1 MRGTRRVSADEV
13 PEMDRRAFIALIGG
27 GALAWPR
34 PSCAQQPERLRR
46 IGVLMGIGADDAG
59 APRRVAAF
67 ERRLGELGWTAGRNL
82 RIDYRWRAGA
92 IGEERL
98 VARELA
104 GLQADVM
111 VGHTI
116 LPTLALAQASGII
129 PIVFT
134 AVGEPIFYGLVAS
147 LARPGG
153 NVTGF
158 SNFAPML
165 GGALL
170 ALLKEMAP
178 GVTRVAV
185 MFNPD
190 TDTAAMAFA
199 GAAAATAEA
208 QAVETIFAPIYAP
221 AEIASVMTMLA
232 REGGGGLIVP
242 PDNLTP
248 AEQQSV
254 IGLAARYR
262 IPAIYGS
269 RQFTAAGGLMSYGI
283 DPIEQFR
290 LVAGYVDRILRGEP
304 PAQLA
309 VQAPTRFEL
318 VLNLR
323 TAQTLGLE
331 VPAALRARADEVIE

>member
-1 MRGTRRVSADEV
+1 ME
-13 PEMDRRAFIALIGG
+13 RRAFIALLGG
-27 GALAWPR
+27 GALAWPQ

-46 IGVLMGIGADDAG
+46 VGVLMGIGADDAG
-59 APRRVAAF
+59 ALRRVAAF
-67 ERRLGELGWTAGRNL
+67 ERRLRELGWVAGRNL
-82 RIDYRWRAGA
+82 LIDYRWRAGGR
-92 IGEERL
+92 GEERA
-98 VARELA
+98 VAKELA

-116 LPTLALAQASGII
+116 LPTLALAQATGII

-158 SNFAPML
+158 SNFAPAL
-165 GGALL
+165 GGELL
-170 ALLKEMAP
+170 ELLKEMAP

-190 TDTAAMAFA
+190 TDPAAMAFA
-199 GAAAATAEA
+199 SAAAAAAKA
-208 QAVETIFAPIYAP
+208 QAVETIFAPIYTP
-221 AEIASVMTMLA
+221 AEIEAVMTMLR
-232 REGGGGLIVP
+232 REPGGGLIVP
-242 PDNLTP
+242 PNDLT
-248 AEQQSV
+248 AAQQQSV
-254 IGLAARYR
+254 IALAARYR

-283 DPIEQFR
+283 DPIADFQA
-290 LVAGYVDRILRGEP
+290 VAGYVDRILRGEP

-318 VLNLR
+318 VLNLG
-323 TAQTLGLE
+323 TAQALGLE
-331 VPAALRARADEVIE
+331 LPPALRARADEVIE

>member
-1 MRGTRRVSADEV
+1 ME
-13 PEMDRRAFIALIGG
+13 RRAFISLLGG

-34 PSCAQQPERLRR
+34 PSCAQQPERMRR
-46 IGVLMGIGADDAG
+46 IGVLMGIGEDDAG
-59 APRRVAAF
+59 ALRRVAAF
-67 ERRLGELGWTAGRNL
+67 ERRLRELGWVAGRNVL
-82 RIDYRWRAGA
+82 IDYRWRAGVTGA
-92 IGEERL
+92 ERS
-98 VARELA
+98 VAKELA
-104 GLQADVM
+104 GLHADVM

-116 LPTLALAQASGII
+116 LPTLALAQATGII

-158 SNFAPML
+158 SDFAPTL
-165 GGALL
+165 GGELL

-190 TDTAAMAFA
+190 TDPAAMAFA
-199 GAAAATAEA
+199 AAAAATARA
-208 QAVETIFAPIYAP
+208 QAVETMFAPVYAP
-221 AEIASVMTMLA
+221 AEIEAVMTMLL
-232 REGGGGLIVP
+232 REPGGGLIVP
-242 PDNLTP
+242 PNDLTP
-248 AEQQSV
+248 AQQQAV
-254 IGLAARYR
+254 IALAARYS

-283 DPIEQFR
+283 DPIAQFR
-290 LVAGYVDRILRGEP
+290 SVAGYVDRILRGEP

-323 TAQTLGLE
+323 TAQALGLD
-331 VPAALRARADEVIE
+331 VPAALRARADEAIE

>member
-1 MRGTRRVSADEV
+1 ME
-13 PEMDRRAFIALIGG
+13 RRAFIALLGG

-34 PSCAQQPERLRR
+34 PLCAQQPERLRR

-59 APRRVAAF
+59 ALRRVAAF
-67 ERRLGELGWTAGRNL
+67 ERRLQELGWVAGRNL
-82 RIDYRWRAGA
+82 RIDYRWRAGTT
-92 IGEERL
+92 GEER
-98 VARELA
+98 AMAKELA

-116 LPTLALAQASGII
+116 LPTLALAQSTDII

-153 NVTGF
+153 NITGF
-158 SNFAPML
+158 SNFAPAL
-165 GGALL
+165 GGELL
-170 ALLKEMAP
+170 ELLKEMAP
-178 GVTRVAV
+178 AVTRVAV

-190 TDTAAMAFA
+190 TDPAAMAVA
-199 GAAAATAEA
+199 GAAAAAARA
-208 QAVETIFAPIYAP
+208 QAVETIFAPVYTP
-221 AEIASVMTMLA
+221 AEIEAVMTMLG
-232 REGGGGLIVP
+232 REPGGGLIVP
-242 PDNLTP
+242 PNDLTP
-248 AEQQSV
+248 AQQQSV
-254 IGLAARYR
+254 IALATRYR

-290 LVAGYVDRILRGEP
+290 SVAGYVDRILRGEP

-318 VLNLR
+318 VLNLK
-323 TAQTLGLE
+323 TAQALGLA
-331 VPAALRARADEVIE
+331 VPAALRAHADEVIE

>member
-1 MRGTRRVSADEV
+1 ME
-13 PEMDRRAFIALIGG
+13 RRAFIALLGG

-59 APRRVAAF
+59 AQRRVAAF
-67 ERRLGELGWTAGRNL
+67 QRRLQELGWVAGRNL
-82 RIDYRWRAGA
+82 QIDYRWRAGA
-92 IGEERL
+92 TGDERS

-116 LPTLALAQASGII
+116 LPTLALAQATGII

-147 LARPGG
+147 LAQPGG

-158 SNFAPML
+158 SDFAPTL
-165 GGALL
+165 GGDLL
-170 ALLKEMAP
+170 GLLKEMAP
-178 GVTRVAV
+178 AVTRVAV

-190 TDTAAMAFA
+190 IDPAAMAFA
-199 GAAAATAEA
+199 SAAAAAAKA
-208 QAVETIFAPIYAP
+208 QAVETIFAPIYTP
-221 AEIASVMTMLA
+221 AEIEAVMTMLG
-232 REGGGGLIVP
+232 REPGGGLIIP
-242 PDNLTP
+242 PNDLTP

-269 RQFTAAGGLMSYGI
+269 RQFTATGGLMSYGI
-283 DPIEQFR
+283 DPIAQFR
-290 LVAGYVDRILRGEP
+290 SVAGYVDRILRGEP

-323 TAQTLGLE
+323 TAQALGLE